1 MNRFWKEHKWMVSL
15 LLALT
20 MVCSSVFPAFAEQN
34 ERKCLTMELR
44 EKENAEVFAVEQAEA
59 ADDSMEIEPMEAIE
73 VSPIDIEDKGTT
85 INGNDNDSKET
96 ITLLGAYSVTPKQ
109 VQDFFNSKVG
119 TTNSWQGYCL
129 KFVSDMWVQMGFQG
143 AYGLGSAKLYA
154 KECIVSTSRDNI
166 PIGADVFFD
175 TGENGHIGVHVGDG
189 YFVHAGSKSVI
200 EKQNINDSYYSSRY
214 MGWGWHRYVT
224 VEEPIVSGYLDINGL
239 LNGADSGAITPCGTA
254 DVYINGVLAAND
266 VADFYQQYAN
276 GTSYE
281 IRDIKA
287 STGYV
292 YNGLASGSDS
302 LSGTVA
308 AGTTRN
314 VRLSF
319 STAKYSITWN
329 NYDGTTLM
337 KDTVTHGTTPAYT
350 GTPVRKADDNY
361 YYEFSG
367 WEPAIAPA
375 TKNAIYTAKYNAIPI
390 KPIDMT
396 GWTLYEELPANARV
410 TEEAWTYRTTKTETK
425 TSSADTMDGWVKT
438 KSSWKKTGSGT
449 NDYAD
454 FPEGFDT
461 GHSLYGQY
469 HKTKLSASE
478 TATNRREVNTTRKSF
493 IYWHWTNSRGWL
505 PNDNYNVY
513 ICDYPGWTNGR
524 NYQYFMAHELTDDL
538 GHTDRRGTTVQE
550 PYYWWVDDPN
560 DGSWWWYR
568 FNVYRQTYTDYVKEN
583 VFSRTIVGYY
593 KSSEKVTPS
602 STITDVKHWAKY
614 EAESGDDKTT
624 GGGSTS
630 GGGGSTSG
638 GGGSTSGGGGSAS
651 GGGGAAGGPGVKKTA
666 ATGAGT
672 FSKNWFADAAG
683 VWRIKDKAGNY
694 VTSAWLCDDAVAA
707 NGQSVW
713 YLMNTDGTMLAAG
726 LVQDNTGNYYSLEMN
741 HNGYYG
747 MLRYINGIYDGIYME
762 FSQKHDGTFGAI
774 TNQSA
779 IDALKAKYGV
789 TRFGIG
795 NDRCVYTKS
804 FE

>member
-1 MNRFWKEHKWMVSL
+1 MPTR
-15 LLALT
+15 
-20 MVCSSVFPAFAEQN
+20 CG
-34 ERKCLTMELR
+34 R
-44 EKENAEVFAVEQAEA
+44 
-59 ADDSMEIEPMEAIE
+59 
-73 VSPIDIEDKGTT
+73 
-85 INGNDNDSKET
+85 
-96 ITLLGAYSVTPKQ
+96 
-109 VQDFFNSKVG
+109 
-119 TTNSWQGYCL
+119 
-129 KFVSDMWVQMGFQG
+129 
-143 AYGLGSAKLYA
+143 
-154 KECIVSTSRDNI
+154 
-166 PIGADVFFD
+166 FFD

-254 DVYINGVLAAND
+254 DVYINGALAAND
-266 VADFYQQYAN
+266 VSDFYQEFTN

-302 LSGTVA
+302 LTGTIA
-308 AGTTRN
+308 AGATRN

-319 STAKYSITWN
+319 STAKYSITWKDYN
-329 NYDGTTLM
+329 GATLK

-396 GWTLYEELPANARV
+396 GWTLYEELPANVKV
-410 TEEAWTYRTTKTETK
+410 TEEAWTYRTTRTETK

-449 NDYAD
+449 NNYAV

-469 HKTKLSASE
+469 NKTKLAASE
-478 TATNRREVNTTRKSF
+478 TATNKREVDTALKSY

-505 PNDNYNVY
+505 PNDNYNVF
-513 ICDYPGWTNGR
+513 ISDAPGVIDGR

-560 DGSWWWYR
+560 DGS
-568 FNVYRQTYTDYVKEN
+568 
-583 VFSRTIVGYY
+583 
-593 KSSEKVTPS
+593 
-602 STITDVKHWAKY
+602 
-614 EAESGDDKTT
+614 
-624 GGGSTS
+624 
-630 GGGGSTSG
+630 
-638 GGGSTSGGGGSAS
+638 
-651 GGGGAAGGPGVKKTA
+651 
-666 ATGAGT
+666 
-672 FSKNWFADAAG
+672 
-683 VWRIKDKAGNY
+683 
-694 VTSAWLCDDAVAA
+694 
-707 NGQSVW
+707 
-713 YLMNTDGTMLAAG
+713 
-726 LVQDNTGNYYSLEMN
+726 
-741 HNGYYG
+741 
-747 MLRYINGIYDGIYME
+747 
-762 FSQKHDGTFGAI
+762 
-774 TNQSA
+774 
-779 IDALKAKYGV
+779 
-789 TRFGIG
+789 
-795 NDRCVYTKS
+795 
-804 FE
+804 